1 MPTMKKTQRFFIGIV
16 SLVVL
21 IGSTSARAQSL
32 TADGAQQVASLG
44 DFKLES
50 GAVIREF
57 QIGYRTLGTLNADK
71 SNAILFPTWLGGR
84 SEDLVRFGQP
94 GQWLDVNKYFIVF
107 IDAIGDGVSSSPS
120 NSERQPLMQF
130 PEFTIRDMVESEHKL
145 AKEVLHLTHVHAVVG
160 ISMGG
165 MQAFEWAV
173 AYPDYMDE
181 AIPIM
186 GSPQS
191 TSMDMLLWT
200 AQIHAIE
207 LDPAWNGGKPTGPPI
222 RGLAL
227 ENEIGWM
234 NGSSP
239 AQHVRETSPREFG
252 VLLDKLAKEAAH
264 DTGGAANHI
273 RQRQAII
280 HLDLAAESGGTLEQ
294 AASRVRAK
302 MLVIVSPED
311 HVVNPTPA
319 IAFAK
324 AQGAPVILLD
334 SPCGHASPSCV
345 SVGPAVAQF
354 LSDPSSAR
362 SETLQEVSR
371 R

>member
-1 MPTMKKTQRFFIGIV
+1 MPSMKNTQRFVLGIV
-16 SLVVL
+16 SLAFIL
-21 IGSTSARAQSL
+21 SSTPAPAHSQAAE
-32 TADGAQQVASLG
+32 GAQQFASLG

-50 GAVIREF
+50 GDVIRKF
-57 QIGYRTLGTLNADK
+57 QMGYRTLGTLNADK
-71 SNAILFPTWLGGR
+71 SNAILFPTWLGGK
-84 SEDLVRFGQP
+84 SGDLVTFGQP
-94 GQWLDVNKYFIVF
+94 GQWLDANKYFIVL
-107 IDAIGDGVSSSPS
+107 IDAIGDGVSTSPS
-120 NSERQPLMQF
+120 NSETQPLMQF
-130 PEFTIRDMVESEHKL
+130 PEFSIRDMVESEHKL
-145 AKEVLHLTHVHAVVG
+145 ATEVLHLTHVHAVMG

-173 AYPDYMDE
+173 AYPGYMDE

-207 LDPAWNGGKPTGPPI
+207 LDPAWNGGKPTGSPI

-239 AQHVRETSPREFG
+239 AQHVRETGPKDFG
-252 VLLDKLAKEAAH
+252 ALLEKLEQGAAH
-264 DTGGAANHI
+264 DTGVAANHI

-280 HLDLAAESGGTLEQ
+280 HLDVASEFGGTLEQ
-294 AASRVRAK
+294 VASRVRAK

-324 AQGAPVILLD
+324 AYGAPVVLLD
-334 SPCGHASPSCV
+334 SPCGHASPSCI
-345 SVGPAVAQF
+345 SVGAAVAQF
-354 LSDPSSAR
+354 LNDPSSAR
-362 SETLQEVSR
+362 SETLHEVSSH
-371 R
+371 

>member
-1 MPTMKKTQRFFIGIV
+1 MPAMKNTQRFLIGIV
-16 SLVVL
+16 FLAVIIS
-21 IGSTSARAQSL
+21 STPALAQMQ
-32 TADGAQQVASLG
+32 TADGAQQFASLG
-44 DFKLES
+44 DFKLQS
-50 GAVIREF
+50 GALIRKF

-71 SNAILFPTWLGGR
+71 SNAILFPTWLGGK

-94 GQWLDVNKYFIVF
+94 GQWLDANKYFIVF
-107 IDAIGDGVSSSPS
+107 VDAIGDGVSISPS
-120 NSERQPLMQF
+120 NSETQPLMQF

-145 AKEVLHLTHVHAVVG
+145 ATEVLHLPHVHAVMG

-165 MQAFEWAV
+165 MQTFEWAV
-173 AYPDYMDE
+173 AHPDYMDE

-200 AQIHAIE
+200 AQIHAIQ

-239 AQHVRETSPREFG
+239 AQHVRETSPKEFG
-252 VLLDKLAKEAAH
+252 ALLDKLEKEAAH
-264 DTGGAANHI
+264 DTGVAANHI

-280 HLDLAAESGGTLEQ
+280 HLDVASEFGGTLEQ
-294 AASRVRAK
+294 ASSRVLAK

-334 SPCGHASPSCV
+334 SPCGHASPSCI

-362 SETLQEVSR
+362 SETLREVSSH
-371 R
+371 